1 MWNASPHLVSLLHL
15 FAVLMMQPS
24 SLHLIFIIKKVYLG
38 EPHVRATPPHRPAS
52 QPLYALPRRYQHYAP
67 GWIRTLD
74 PPHTRKIR
82 YQLYNHITSTF
93 RWLTYSCFSK
103 NVIIVIC
110 CLQSCLMFAG
120 ILESLFF
127 FYLKFNNICTILMVS
142 NFEKCAYTPK
152 LPEAKRF
159 CN

>member
-1 MWNASPHLVSLLHL
+1 MQPSVCQRHSRKVNSPVRQESPFPSHSTVRKLPHPLTSLLAACMWNASPHLVSLLHL

-93 RWLTYSCFSK
+93 R
-103 NVIIVIC
+103 
-110 CLQSCLMFAG
+110 
-120 ILESLFF
+120 
-127 FYLKFNNICTILMVS
+127 
-142 NFEKCAYTPK
+142 
-152 LPEAKRF
+152 
-159 CN
+159 